1 MKYILFLRIERYLLN
16 HLFNCKTMKNRNSAR
31 VFIGLLFILIGG
43 ILFLRITNITLPFDM
58 PDYLFRWPMILII
71 LGLFFFFTRENRTT
85 GLILFAVGAVF
96 LATYVFDVTF
106 GTVIQY
112 AIPIILV
119 IAGLLLLLPGGY
131 LKKKR
136 DYRAETKDNY
146 LNAVHIFSGGS
157 NVIEA
162 EQFNG
167 GEVTCIFGGSEVF
180 FRNTELGP
188 GSNVLTVSCIFGGCD
203 IHVPADWTVKTETA
217 IIFSG
222 VEDKRHKS
230 DPYLKTDPEKVLYIK
245 GSLLFSGLDIKKV

>member
-1 MKYILFLRIERYLLN
+1 
-16 HLFNCKTMKNRNSAR
+16 MKNIHSGR
-31 VFIGLLFILIGG
+31 VFIGLLFIIIGG
-43 ILFLRITNITLPFDM
+43 FLFLRISNIALPFDI

-71 LGLFFFFTRENRTT
+71 LGLFFFFSRENRTT
-85 GLILFAVGAVF
+85 GLILFLIGAVF
-96 LATYVFDVTF
+96 LAQYVFGVAL

-112 AIPIILV
+112 AVPIILV
-119 IAGLLLLLPGGY
+119 IAGILLLLPGGY

-136 DYRAETKDNY
+136 KHKTETKDNY
-146 LNAVHIFSGGS
+146 LNAVHIFSGGT

-167 GEVTCIFGGSEVF
+167 GEVTCIFGGADVV
-180 FRNTELGP
+180 FRNTELAP
-188 GSNVLTVSCIFGGCD
+188 GANVLTVSCIFGGCE
-203 IHVPADWTVKTETA
+203 IHVPTDWTVKTETT

-245 GSLLFSGLDIKKV
+245 GSLLFSGLDIKKL